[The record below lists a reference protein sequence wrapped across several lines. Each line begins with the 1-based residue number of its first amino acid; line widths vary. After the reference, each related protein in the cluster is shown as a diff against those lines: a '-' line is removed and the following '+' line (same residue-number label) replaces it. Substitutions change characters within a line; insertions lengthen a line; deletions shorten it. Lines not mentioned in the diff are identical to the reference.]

1 MKLMIPPTDLRDYLK
16 SLGWSPL
23 EEAFQQRLY
32 VLENPRFPQ
41 RQMVFPMDE
50 DAPDYLDS
58 SELVVR
64 KLSDLLQQEP
74 EQIRAAALLAKDDV
88 LRIRIASQ
96 AEFQGLPLGFAGNLL
111 VATQKLLK
119 SSACTV
125 LRPRP
130 HHPRLTLAEAVSL
143 VDSCKLGHTESGSFV
158 VKVSCPLEALD
169 LQGTLDLGDGFTQYP
184 FVRQVTFTLYKSI
197 QALLDAIERDDLGRL
212 IKSNRDGSA
221 PLLSSNLCEA
231 VGQLHDDGLRNSVE
245 ISFDWSALHPVADSH
260 RKRLLRI
267 QRDYF
272 PRIEEVRREL
282 RATEGDVDDTFVG
295 TVERLDGEMSSQTG
309 KRSGEVILAIFSHDG
324 ETIRVR
330 TSLNEDQYA
339 LADAAHMAHGQYVV
353 VCGRLRPG
361 RQPRQLVQLTRF
373 ELF

>member
-1 MKLMIPPTDLRDYLK
+1 MKLVIPPTDLRDYLK
-16 SLGWSPL
+16 SMGWSPL
-23 EEAFQQRLY
+23 QEAFQQRLY

-58 SELVVR
+58 SEIVVR
-64 KLSDLLQQEP
+64 KISDLLQQEP
-74 EQIRAAALLAKDDV
+74 DRIRAAALLAKDDV
-88 LRIRIASQ
+88 LRIRIASPVDS
-96 AEFQGLPLGFAGNLL
+96 EGLPLAFAGNLL
-111 VATQKLLK
+111 VATQRLLK

-143 VDSCKLGHTESGSFV
+143 MDSCKLGQTEVGSFV
-158 VKVSCPLEALD
+158 LKVSCPVEALD
-169 LQGTLDLGDGFTQYP
+169 LQGTLDLGEEFRHYP
-184 FVRQVTFTLYKSI
+184 FVRQVTLTLYKSI
-197 QALLDAIERDDLGRL
+197 QALLDAIERDDLGAL
-212 IKSNRDGSA
+212 IQNNKNGDA

-231 VGQLHDDGLRNSVE
+231 VVQLQDDSLRNSVDV
-245 ISFDWSALHPVADSH
+245 SFDWSALYPVSDPN

-282 RATEGDVDDTFVG
+282 RATEGDVEDIFVG
-295 TVERLDGEMSSQTG
+295 TVERLDGEMSSETG

-324 ETIRVR
+324 ETIKVR
-330 TSLNEDQYA
+330 TSLNEEQYA
-339 LADAAHMAHGQYVV
+339 VADEAHMSHGKYVV

-361 RQPRQLVQLTRF
+361 RQPRQLIQLTKF